1 MMSPFIP
8 GLVHTPVTPFTA
20 QGGVDLER
28 YAALIEFHIKHGADG
43 LALPMHAGE
52 SVSLSDGEQQCL
64 LELAVKQAKGRA
76 PVIAHVSD
84 SGTAIAADRARR
96 AERTGAAAVIAT
108 TPYYW
113 TPPPAMVLEHF
124 ALIGS
129 AVSIPFLV
137 LYTPQE
143 MGGTKLST
151 DLVLKLMDRVPNFAG
166 VVDAS
171 LDWQFMINI
180 VSNAQRKNAAFQ
192 LLSGT
197 EYLIPAGAIGAK
209 SMFSSLSGIAP
220 QLVRKLYDLC
230 RAERYADARPAQ
242 EAVAELR
249 QVIKRAGCGGLKG
262 AMRDMGRDCGKTRAP
277 LDPITV
283 EAYKTLKAEFAAMH
297 ALATEP
303 RGW

>member
-1 MMSPFIP
+1 MSEFIP
-8 GLVHTPVTPFTA
+8 GLVHTPVTPFRS
-20 QGGVDLER
+20 GDGVDAER
-28 YAALIEFHIKHGADG
+28 YAQLIEFHIKHGADA

-52 SVSLSDGEQQCL
+52 SVSLSDAEQQGL
-64 LELAVKQAKGRA
+64 LELALKQAKGRV

-84 SGTAIAADRARR
+84 SGSEIAADRARR
-96 AERTGAAAVIAT
+96 AQRAGAAAVIAT

-113 TPPPAMVLEHF
+113 TPPPAMLLEHF
-124 ALIGS
+124 AIIGS
-129 AVSIPFLV
+129 SVSVPFLV

-166 VVDAS
+166 LVDTS

-197 EYLIPAGAIGAK
+197 EYMIPAGAIGAK
-209 SMFSSLSGIAP
+209 SAFSALAGIAP
-220 QLVRKLYDLC
+220 TLVRKLYDLC
-230 RAERYADARPAQ
+230 RAERYADARPVQ
-242 EAVAELR
+242 EEIAALR
-249 QVIKRAGCGGLKG
+249 QAVKRAGSSGLKA
-262 AMRDMGRDCGKTRAP
+262 AMRVVDRDCGETRPP
-277 LDPITV
+277 LDPIAAD
-283 EAYKTLKAEFAAMH
+283 AYRNLAAELAARP
-297 ALATEP
+297 ALGFEP

>member
-1 MMSPFIP
+1 MSPFIP
-8 GLVHTPVTPFTA
+8 GLVHTPVTPFTP

-28 YAALIEFHIKHGADG
+28 YAALIEFHIKHGAEG

-52 SVSLSDGEQQCL
+52 SVSLSCGEQQIM
-64 LELAVKQAKGRA
+64 LELALKQAKGRV
-76 PVIAHVSD
+76 PVIAHASD
-84 SGTAIAADRARR
+84 SGTEIAADRARR
-96 AERTGAAAVIAT
+96 AERAGAAAVVST

-124 ALIGS
+124 AQIGS
-129 AVSIPFLV
+129 AVNIPFLV

-151 DLVLKLMDRVPNFAG
+151 DLVLRLMDRVPNFAG

-171 LDWQFMINI
+171 LDWQFQINI

-220 QLVRKLYDLC
+220 KLVRKLYELC
-230 RAERYADARPAQ
+230 RAERYAKARQPQ
-242 EAVAELR
+242 EEVAALR
-249 QVIKRAGCGGLKG
+249 QAVKRAGSGGLKG
-262 AMRDMGRDCGKTRAP
+262 AMRGMGRDCGETRPP
-277 LDPITV
+277 LDPITA
-283 EAYKTLKAEFAAMH
+283 EAFKKLAAELAALP
-297 ALATEP
+297 ALAAEP